1 MAKKTTN
8 YSANT
13 ALIQGAAAAYK
24 NYDNVAGMYAGL
36 QQATQAGANLAT
48 AVIDKQSEENKKYNE
63 AVKLYDDAAD
73 QVLLNSGTLSQKL
86 YDSTYDELVKAK
98 KIYLEGIDQKDD
110 KKRIE
115 GLKFIQNH
123 SNWIQNHKAFN
134 LQHAKDVKDGL
145 MTSDYTAQELE
156 IIAKIQ
162 NGDYTKTS
170 RNEETGDVMFHL
182 ELPDDSAM
190 SLAEFDEILKD
201 PDKRIRK
208 LHKLFKSETPDL
220 PDKKDEDYYDKLEL
234 KWEEWKKKHRT
245 FLATRKTPKIEKL
258 VSSKEYEQLA
268 SIFKNDKVGVA
279 HMEGKKYLLSQE
291 TFDADGYLVKV
302 LGSLPSNESE
312 WRGMVGN
319 DLPGKRG
326 GKQNLRSLL
335 EQDMANGTL
344 EAEIITALGIDI
356 TKFDTD
362 GTPGLSDDEKA
373 NFIDAVV
380 NVKNDDFHLET
391 SNQILKERL
400 LKEAEEEHTE
410 HWRNKNEEK
419 ARLEA
424 EQTRRFN
431 LQNKGRDGLSLSYG
445 FRTFDQMKTSYDL
458 IQSTPPGQYYEG
470 QSGRRFLRQEDGN
483 YLAPDDSI
491 FTPNQVKRY
500 EQFNHLPDFDE
511 TSNTEVLDDALKGAT
526 TPVTFTFDEK
536 IDDSVF
542 SKTAQDAQL
551 IFAPFQLDNDFAFET
566 SKNKSKVKVFSTKNM
581 LDGNP
586 TSEIEINFNLENE
599 ADRKAEMQ
607 KLNNFFKELNK

>member
-8 YSANT
+8 YGANT

-201 PDKRIRK
+201 PDRRIRK
-208 LHKLFKSETPDL
+208 LQKLFKSETPDL
-220 PDKKDEDYYDKLEL
+220 PDKEDEDYYDKLEL

-279 HMEGKKYLLSQE
+279 HMEGKKYVLSQE

-326 GKQNLRSLL
+326 GKQNLKSLL

-380 NVKNDDFHLET
+380 NVKNDDFDLET

-400 LKEAEEEHTE
+400 LKEVEEEHTE
-410 HWRNKNEEK
+410 HWRKKNEEK

-431 LQNKGRDGLSLSYG
+431 LQNVEKTPSQYGYRTQEMMQKEYNAIKSGEIGDEIPVILDGVYY
-445 FRTFDQMKTSYDL
+445 TFTRMN
-458 IQSTPPGQYYEG
+458 
-470 QSGRRFLRQEDGN
+470 DGN
-483 YLAPDDSI
+483 FEHIGENNKSTI
-491 FTPNQVKRY
+491 KTPNQIANLRDLIG
-500 EQFNHLPDFDE
+500 FDRIPDPKGKNPFR
-511 TSNTEVLDDALKGAT
+511 NTNF
-526 TPVTFTFDEK
+526 PVIKKEK
-536 IDDSVF
+536 
-542 SKTAQDAQL
+542 
-551 IFAPFQLDNDFAFET
+551 
-566 SKNKSKVKVFSTKNM
+566 
-581 LDGNP
+581 
-586 TSEIEINFNLENE
+586 
-599 ADRKAEMQ
+599 
-607 KLNNFFKELNK
+607 